1 VYFERCKTILD
12 DLEQTELELGARYV
26 CARTLRI
33 SCPSWFAGQRMA
45 DALSE
50 FSAPLSRD
58 RGRHL
63 VRDRKVDL
71 VEEGYDLT
79 MRVTFGD
86 SLPAGLI
93 ARPVR
98 QMGVFICASR
108 SI

>member
-1 VYFERCKTILD
+1 
-12 DLEQTELELGARYV
+12 
-26 CARTLRI
+26 
-33 SCPSWFAGQRMA
+33 MA

-50 FSAPLSRD
+50 FRRPLSRSWSNISFE
-58 RGRHL
+58 
-63 VRDRKVDL
+63 DRKVDL

-98 QMGVFICASR
+98 QMGSSSALHAS
-108 SI
+108 I